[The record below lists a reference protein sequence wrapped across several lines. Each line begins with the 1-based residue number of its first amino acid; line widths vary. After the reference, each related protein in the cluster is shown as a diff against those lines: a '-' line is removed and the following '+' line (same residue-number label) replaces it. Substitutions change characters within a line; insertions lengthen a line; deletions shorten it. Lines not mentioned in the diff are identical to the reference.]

1 MTWFRHWAQRRG
13 VVIPAAGA
21 GKLKT
26 VIQNVF
32 IGAVILWFAFRDARK
47 PMGWEHSAWAEYW
60 NEFHGGFVA
69 VALAVATLLTVYSF
83 LLYLYRNRA
92 LFSDRAR

>member
-1 MTWFRHWAQRRG
+1 
-13 VVIPAAGA
+13 
-21 GKLKT
+21 
-26 VIQNVF
+26 
-32 IGAVILWFAFRDARK
+32 
-47 PMGWEHSAWAEYW
+47 MGWEHSAWADYW

-83 LLYLYRNRA
+83 VLYLYRNRA